1 MQLGGD
7 GTEPV
12 VFPISEPASRSSQ
25 KSLSL
30 NTQSFVRLMPFMFDL
45 WMHIHAFS
53 VFAGLQTNIDCVILP
68 NYAFTRSA
76 FSDHLK
82 ANALFPTHSIL
93 QIHNDTRI
101 CSTVVESRT
110 PAFSRHCLAVSAAVG
125 QRCALS
131 QDGIEPAHQ
140 AQVSWFL
147 MSRDGS
153 KLNWKREQAKRAASI
168 DLLASRPFPSDTT
181 LPSMNFDDP
190 AH

>member
-68 NYAFTRSA
+68 NYAFTRQT
-76 FSDHLK
+76 L
-82 ANALFPTHSIL
+82 
-93 QIHNDTRI
+93 
-101 CSTVVESRT
+101 ESRT

-131 QDGIEPAHQ
+131 QDGIEPAH
-140 AQVSWFL
+140 QVSWFL